1 MVCVWNFEWHG
12 DVIKWKYLPR
22 YWPFVRG
29 IHRSPVDFPHKGQWR
44 GALMFSLI
52 CACTNGWANN
62 RDAGYLRR
70 HRAHYDVTVM
80 NISNNMCSLISHISQ
95 IFNILRSRQNGRPFA
110 DDIFKYFLKWKPF
123 NFEQNFIEIFSLQSN
138 RQYLSIG
145 SVNGLAPNRRQA
157 IIWSN
162 DDPVHRRIYASPG
175 VNELTH
181 WGRDKMDAISQTTFS
196 SAFSWMKMFEFRLK
210 FHWSLFLRV
219 QLTII
224 QHWFR

>member
-44 GALMFSLI
+44 GVLMFSLI

-80 NISNNMCSLISHISQ
+80 NISNNMCSLLISLNFVAKGPIDNNHALVYIIAWHRIGDTPLSEPMLTRFTDANMWHLGVM
-95 IFNILRSRQNGRPFA
+95 ICSN
-110 DDIFKYFLKWKPF
+110 KPAP
-123 NFEQNFIEIFSLQSN
+123 
-138 RQYLSIG
+138 SITAV
-145 SVNGLAPNRRQA
+145 S
-157 IIWSN
+157 
-162 DDPVHRRIYASPG
+162 
-175 VNELTH
+175 
-181 WGRDKMDAISQTTFS
+181 
-196 SAFSWMKMFEFRLK
+196 
-210 FHWSLFLRV
+210 
-219 QLTII
+219 
-224 QHWFR
+224 